1 LFECP
6 RFMSWAAGRGEAGSV
21 KGARFLRV
29 HRSVVE
35 TLDGF
40 RPLLP

>member
-1 LFECP
+1 
-6 RFMSWAAGRGEAGSV
+6 MSCAAGGGEAGSV
-21 KGARFLRV
+21 KGTRFLRV
-29 HRSVVE
+29 HRSAAE

>member
-1 LFECP
+1 
-6 RFMSWAAGRGEAGSV
+6 MSWAAGRGEAGSV